1 MSDPK
6 PQNRHM
12 PNPANQLKAKPTQM
26 TLEVIKQFARCN
38 YTRRDFPLP
47 DKTFIIN

>member
-6 PQNRHM
+6 PQNRNRS
-12 PNPANQLKAKPTQM
+12 NPANRLKAKPARV

-38 YTRRDFPLP
+38 HTRRDFPLP